1 MSITMLRLAFVFAA
15 VSLTFCQQC
24 DQYNIFSQNVK
35 NQCDCT
41 RIVSEAVYRGGIS
54 SDIVKSDDV
63 TANWDSSTNECKGC
77 FTDPEGTFRYTLADN
92 TNISYQESGCYQEAV
107 QYTSYLTSV
116 TPSMAAELPFSFTDC
131 TDEDYAQD
139 ESSDEVSSGITP
151 ENPAPV
157 PEEPATAPERPA
169 PAPENPAPVPEEPA
183 PTPEEPTPAPE
194 EPTPAPEEPAPT
206 PEEPAPAPEE
216 PAPVPEEP
224 APTPEEPAP
233 APEEPAPVPEE
244 PAPVPAPP
252 PNGGCRG
259 VALSLILFYITTFLA
274 VFTLGQEGNV
284 AIVFAVKEPCSSS
297 DQVAPSVPG
306 SSTAGGSSSSS
317 GSSTAGGSSS
327 FSGSTSFSTNY
338 AINKAISTSR
348 TIRDSSYGE

>member
-1 MSITMLRLAFVFAA
+1 MLRLAFVFAA
-15 VSLTFCQQC
+15 VSLAYCQQC

-35 NQCDCT
+35 SQCDCT

-77 FTDPEGTFRYTLADN
+77 FTDPDGTFQYTLADN

-139 ESSDEVSSGITP
+139 ESPDETSPGITP
-151 ENPAPV
+151 EDPAPV
-157 PEEPATAPERPA
+157 PEEPA
-169 PAPENPAPVPEEPA
+169 PAPENPAPIPEEPAPTPEEPALAPEEPA

-194 EPTPAPEEPAPT
+194 EPALVPEQPAPT

-216 PAPVPEEP
+216 PAPVP
-224 APTPEEPAP
+224 AS
-233 APEEPAPVPEE
+233 APEEIAQ
-244 PAPVPAPP
+244 AAAPP
-252 PNGGCRG
+252 PNGGRRG
-259 VALSLILFYITTFLA
+259 AVLSLILFYITTFLA
-274 VFTLGQEGNV
+274 VLTLGQEGNV
-284 AIVFAVKEPCSSS
+284 AIIFAVKEPCSSS

-327 FSGSTSFSTNY
+327 SSSGSTSFSTNY
-338 AINKAISTSR
+338 AINKAIITSR

>member
-1 MSITMLRLAFVFAA
+1 MNITMLRLAFVFAA
-15 VSLTFCQQC
+15 VSLAFCQQC

-35 NQCDCT
+35 SQCDCT

-54 SDIVKSDDV
+54 ADIVKSDDV

-77 FTDPEGTFRYTLADN
+77 FTDPDGTFRYTLADN

-139 ESSDEVSSGITP
+139 ESPDETSLGIIP
-151 ENPAPV
+151 ED
-157 PEEPATAPERPA
+157 
-169 PAPENPAPVPEEPA
+169 PAPVPEEPA
-183 PTPEEPTPAPE
+183 PTPEEPALAPGEPAPV
-194 EPTPAPEEPAPT
+194 PEEPAPV
-206 PEEPAPAPEE
+206 PEE

-233 APEEPAPVPEE
+233 APEEPAPVPAPTPEE
-244 PAPVPAPP
+244 PAPVPEEPAPVSAPP
-252 PNGGCRG
+252 PNGGRRG
-259 VALSLILFYITTFLA
+259 AALSLILFYITAFLA
-274 VFTLGQEGNV
+274 VLTLGQEGNV
-284 AIVFAVKEPCSSS
+284 AIIFAVKESCSSS

-317 GSSTAGGSSS
+317 GSTAGGSSS
-327 FSGSTSFSTNY
+327 SSGSTSFSTNY
-338 AINKAISTSR
+338 AINKAIITSR
-348 TIRDSSYGE
+348 TIRDSSFGE

>member
-1 MSITMLRLAFVFAA
+1 MNITMLRLAFVFAA
-15 VSLTFCQQC
+15 VSLAFCQQC

-35 NQCDCT
+35 SQCDCT

-63 TANWDSSTNECKGC
+63 TANWDSSTNECRGC
-77 FTDPEGTFRYTLADN
+77 FTDPDGIFRYTLADN
-92 TNISYQESGCYQEAV
+92 TNISYQESGCYQDAV

-139 ESSDEVSSGITP
+139 ESSDETSPGITP
-151 ENPAPV
+151 DDPAPV
-157 PEEPATAPERPA
+157 PEEPATAPEQPA

-194 EPTPAPEEPAPT
+194 EPTPAPEEPAP
-206 PEEPAPAPEE
+206 
-216 PAPVPEEP
+216 VPEEP

-233 APEEPAPVPEE
+233 APEDPAPVPEEPAPAPEE

-252 PNGGCRG
+252 PNGGRRG
-259 VALSLILFYITTFLA
+259 AVLSLILFYITAFLA

-306 SSTAGGSSSSS
+306 SSTAGGSSSS

-327 FSGSTSFSTNY
+327 SGSTSFSTGY

-348 TIRDSSYGE
+348 TIIDSSYGE